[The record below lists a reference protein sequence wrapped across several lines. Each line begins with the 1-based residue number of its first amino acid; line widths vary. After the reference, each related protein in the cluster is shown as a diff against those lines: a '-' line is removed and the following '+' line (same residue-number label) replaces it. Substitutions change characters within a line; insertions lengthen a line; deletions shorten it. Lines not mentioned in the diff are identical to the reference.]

1 MIYLIYIYI
10 TSIILPI
17 FAGVSMKLVTVPP
30 FGVGPEA
37 AERCSEACR
46 GRSDGDDP
54 QMDS

>member
-1 MIYLIYIYI
+1 
-10 TSIILPI
+10 
-17 FAGVSMKLVTVPP
+17 MKLVTVPP